1 MIIMSFDSD
10 IEYLDVELIGFRVYM
25 CEIEF
30 DEDYDEE
37 VYFLDLEGFYM
48 DEFIVDDEWLAEYNR
63 EVE

>member
-10 IEYLDVELIGFRVYM
+10 IEYLDVELIGFCVYM

-48 DEFIVDDEWLAEYNR
+48 DEFIVDDEWLVEYN
-63 EVE
+63 